1 MLSFDPGPEMAAEL
15 ERVRVLGREFL
26 RPLGIEADLTGE
38 AIPAAHPF
46 FQKAWELGIGRVGPD
61 DREAREDGGSG
72 ERTAARR
79 GVLVAEELAYWDR
92 GAAVALP
99 GPGLGAPPVRRM
111 GTPEQQ
117 ERFLGRFRDPSRPR
131 WGAFAMTEPAAGSDV
146 AGIRTSARRDGEGW
160 VLSGAKTFIS
170 NAIRAD
176 WIVVWATV
184 DPAAGRAGH
193 RAFVV
198 ERGTPG
204 LEDMRA
210 EHKMG
215 LIAYE
220 SASFTL
226 RDCRVPSANLLGG
239 EDHYRARAGFKGAME
254 SFNATRPMIAVMA
267 VGIARAAYDAAR
279 AFAREHYTL
288 ARPLPRH
295 QRITAKLARMARKI
309 EIARLLCWRAATLAD
324 VEQPNQIEASMAK
337 AFAPAAAQEVTSLAL
352 EILGEAGVRQD
363 RHVEKL
369 YRDVKAMDIVE
380 GTGQIQRIVIARRLV
395 GYPAA
400 S

>member
-1 MLSFDPGPEMAAEL
+1 VIRFDPGPEMAAEI
-15 ERVRVLGREFL
+15 ERVRLLGREFL
-26 RPLGIEADLTGE
+26 RPLGIEADLKGE
-38 AIPAAHPF
+38 AIPADHPF
-46 FQKAWELGIGRVGPD
+46 FRRAWEVGIGRLGPGEED
-61 DREAREDGGSG
+61 ARPRGG

-79 GVLVAEELAYWDR
+79 GVVLAEEMAYWDR

-99 GPGLGAPPVRRM
+99 GPGLGAPPIRRM

-117 ERFLGRFRDPSRPR
+117 ERFLAPFREPGRPR
-131 WGAFAMTEPAAGSDV
+131 WGAFAMTEPGAGSDV
-146 AGIRTSARRDGEGW
+146 GGIRTTARRDGDQW
-160 VLSGAKTFIS
+160 ILNGAKTFIS

-184 DPAAGRAGH
+184 DPGAGRAGH

-226 RDCRVPSANLLGG
+226 RDCRVPAANLLGG
-239 EDHYRARAGFKGAME
+239 EEHYRARAGFKGAME
-254 SFNATRPMIAVMA
+254 SFNATRPVVAAMA

-279 AFAREHYTL
+279 RFAREHDLL

-295 QRITAKLARMARKI
+295 HRIAEKLARIARKV
-309 EIARLLCWRAATLAD
+309 EVARLLCWQAAALAD
-324 VEQPNQIEASMAK
+324 AEQPNQVEASMAK
-337 AFAPAAAQEVTSLAL
+337 AFAPVVAQEATGLAL
-352 EILGEAGVRQD
+352 EVLGAAGVRQD
-363 RHVEKL
+363 HYVEKL

>member
-1 MLSFDPGPEMAAEL
+1 VLSFEPGPEMADEL
-15 ERVRVLGREFL
+15 GRARALGREFL
-26 RPLGIEADLTGE
+26 RPLGIEADRRGE
-38 AIPAAHPF
+38 AIPAAHAF
-46 FQKAWELGIGRVGPD
+46 FQKAWELGIGRLGSD
-61 DREAREDGGSG
+61 AEDVRGDAG

-111 GTPEQQ
+111 GTPAQRV
-117 ERFLGRFRDPSRPR
+117 RFLGPFRDPARPR
-131 WGAFAMTEPAAGSDV
+131 WGAFAMTEPTAGSDV
-146 AGIRTSARRDGEGW
+146 AGIQTRARRTGDDW

-184 DPAAGRAGH
+184 DPGAGRAGH

-204 LEDMRA
+204 PEDMRA

-226 RDCRVPSANLLGG
+226 RDCRVPATNLLGG
-239 EDHYRARAGFKGAME
+239 EEHYRARAGFKGAME

-267 VGIARAAYDAAR
+267 VGIARAAYDAAL

-288 ARPLPRH
+288 TRPLPRH
-295 QRITAKLARMARKI
+295 HRVTGMLARMARKI
-309 EIARLLCWRAATLAD
+309 EVARLLCWRAATLAD
-324 VEQPNQIEASMAK
+324 AERPNQVEASMAK

-352 EILGEAGVRQD
+352 DVLGEAGARRD
-363 RHVEKL
+363 RYVEKL

-395 GYPAA
+395 GYPAT